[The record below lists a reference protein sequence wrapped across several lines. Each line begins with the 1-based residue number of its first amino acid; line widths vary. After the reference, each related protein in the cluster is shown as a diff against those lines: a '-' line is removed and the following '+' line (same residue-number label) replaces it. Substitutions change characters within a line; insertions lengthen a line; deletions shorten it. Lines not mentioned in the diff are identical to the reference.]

1 MSTYNI
7 NYNFERCTDKGSD
20 KTFVNDGSMWC
31 HVKAEAVN
39 GCTFK
44 EEDTDCKIEM
54 FYNNRW
60 MPIYMNLKK
69 VTPDEDQLILNGE
82 KSGITSDGT
91 FLHISFAF
99 TSRYMGDADCYVKAS
114 LGTPKPVPTLNVTN
128 NVAHTTYKKRT
139 SGSNTVITLICDTG
153 YTFDGVPTVTYGGD
167 PDDPFAEASTA
178 DMTVSGDIA
187 TFSLATDSYGGSATL
202 NGNTKPKPVK
212 PVSVTNNVSHT
223 TYKTEVQGINT
234 KITLTC
240 DGGYTFEGV
249 PRITYG
255 QSEHAYMT
263 VSGNVATFTLATVS
277 YNGVAILEGKTK
289 TVVVINNVA
298 HTTYK
303 KEVQGKNT
311 VITLTCDDGYTF
323 DGVPRITYGQ
333 SVHTDMTV
341 SGNVATFSLA
351 TDSYGGSCILEG
363 KTRAVAPPVQPVS
376 VTNNVAHTTYQKE
389 VQGDNTV
396 ITLTCDSGYT
406 FDGTPTVTY
415 GADPEDPFA
424 EGTTENMTVSGNV
437 ATFTLATASYG
448 GFAKLDGN
456 TKEVIP
462 ELQNNISG
470 ATYTT
475 EEDPFTEVT
484 TVTIT
489 CNDGLVFDGVP
500 TVKYVKT
507 SGQQTILAATLNE
520 TNTVATAEIS
530 DLKYIVSLDGNT
542 KTKPVVPTEPTVTNN
557 VPDSTE
563 SHTADG
569 HSVTVNLSS
578 NNVMLNVSC
587 AYVATDGSSKNV
599 PVTVKVVVKP
609 LVDSSNVTS
618 NASVT
623 LPDVDFNSPVVISG
637 ESKKALRIDYY
648 LSGCS
653 TATQPTYCFV
663 GEPITFT
670 LNADSGNEF
679 DEPDKCKLIGYSVF
693 APVYTSPM
701 EISEDK
707 LTATGTITP
716 TVGTS
721 QRDDFYIEVHGV
733 ANPQSTPTKKYGFI
747 NAYVLNEKNLED
759 FANARF
765 VPYTGEVG
773 STKEDPISYDLGDYI
788 NRVKRFFFQVDKGS
802 SSKLM
807 CGNFMVDTTVYN
819 LTSDSKVLSFGSVE
833 IPNVTQSTA
842 DYDTELNM
850 FVPFIGLESLP
861 VDLIGHTVSLELRV
875 NLLGGGG
882 VYVMTCDDRIVWTKE
897 VEPCSDVLFRT
908 QKQQIQVIGGSK
920 FDSTYLMGLTPYIVL
935 QKKTITST
943 GVETPSSRLTKVKDV
958 SGFTKMVNVKFAD
971 TTNMLTDDVNT
982 IINILRNG
990 FTL

>member
-1 MSTYNI
+1 MDYDIVYSFTNCVGIENNPKTYPSGGQDWIPMRARADEGCYFEDNVQTDTFEITYNG
-7 NYNFERCTDKGSD
+7 NYRSIG
-20 KTFVNDGSMWC
+20 VQ
-31 HVKAEAVN
+31 A
-39 GCTFK
+39 
-44 EEDTDCKIEM
+44 
-54 FYNNRW
+54 R
-60 MPIYMNLKK
+60 K
-69 VTPDEDQLILNGE
+69 VSPDEDQKVLDGGM
-82 KSGITSDGT
+82 SGITSDGKFISWRFKPSTT
-91 FLHISFAF
+91 F
-99 TSRYMGDADCYVKAS
+99 T
-114 LGTPKPVPTLNVTN
+114 GT
-128 NVAHTTYKKRT
+128 
-139 SGSNTVITLICDTG
+139 
-153 YTFDGVPTVTYGGD
+153 
-167 PDDPFAEASTA
+167 
-178 DMTVSGDIA
+178 
-187 TFSLATDSYGGSATL
+187 
-202 NGNTKPKPVK
+202 
-212 PVSVTNNVSHT
+212 
-223 TYKTEVQGINT
+223 
-234 KITLTC
+234 
-240 DGGYTFEGV
+240 
-249 PRITYG
+249 
-255 QSEHAYMT
+255 
-263 VSGNVATFTLATVS
+263 ATFTLAASGTPVLPVS
-277 YNGVAILEGKTK
+277 
-289 TVVVINNVA
+289 VINKVA

-303 KEVQGKNT
+303 KEVQGSKT
-311 VITLTCDDGYTF
+311 KITLTCDDGYTF
-323 DGVPRITYGQ
+323 DGVPKVTYGT
-333 SVHTDMTV
+333 SEREHMTV
-341 SGNVATFSLA
+341 SGNVATFTKA
-351 TDSYGGSCILEG
+351 TASYNGHAILEG
-363 KTRAVAPPVQPVS
+363 KTKAVAPPVS
-376 VTNNVAHTTYQKE
+376 VTNNVAHTTYQKD

-415 GADPEDPFA
+415 GADPEDPFS

-437 ATFTLATASYG
+437 ATFSLATASYG
-448 GFAKLDGN
+448 GSATLDGN

-462 ELQNNISG
+462 EPQNNITG
-470 ATYTT
+470 ATYTK
-475 EEDPFTEVT
+475 EEDPFTEST

-489 CNDGLVFDGVP
+489 CNDGLMFDGVP
-500 TVKYVKT
+500 TVKYVNT
-507 SGQQTILAATLNE
+507 TGQQTILAATLNDDK
-520 TNTVATAEIS
+520 TVGTVVIS

-542 KTKPVVPTEPTVTNN
+542 KPKPVVPTEPTVTNN

-563 SHTADG
+563 SHTVDG
-569 HSVTVNLSS
+569 HSVTVNLTS
-578 NNVMLNVSC
+578 NKVMMNVSC

-599 PVTVKVVVKP
+599 PVTVKVVVTP
-609 LVDSSNVTS
+609 LVDSGGVTS
-618 NASVT
+618 NASVI

-648 LSGCS
+648 LSGCK
-653 TATQPTYCFV
+653 TDVRPTYWFV
-663 GEPITFT
+663 GEPLTVNLT
-670 LNADSGNEF
+670 ADSGNVF
-679 DEPDKCKLIGYSVF
+679 DEPDKCKLVGYSVF
-693 APVYTSPM
+693 APVYTAPM

-716 TVGTS
+716 TVNTP

-733 ANPQSTPTKKYGFI
+733 ANPQTTPTKKYGFI

-759 FANARF
+759 FATARF

-819 LTSDSKVLSFGSVE
+819 LASDSKVLSFGSVE

-842 DYDTELNM
+842 DYDTELNL

-861 VDLIGHTVSLELRV
+861 VDLIGHTVGLELRV

-897 VEPCSDVLFRT
+897 VEPCTDVLFRT
-908 QKQQIQVIGGSK
+908 QKQEVRVLGGSK

-943 GVETPSSRLTKVKDV
+943 GVETASSRLTKVKDV

>member
-1 MSTYNI
+1 MASTYNI

-20 KTFVNDGSMWC
+20 KTFYTDGATWC

-39 GCTFK
+39 GCTFV
-44 EEDTDCKIEM
+44 EEDAACRIEL
-54 FYNNRW
+54 FYNDRW
-60 MPIYMNLKK
+60 VTVYMNLKK
-69 VTPDEDQLILNGE
+69 VTPDEDQLIINGE

-91 FLHISFAF
+91 FLHRRF
-99 TSRYMGDADCYVKAS
+99 TFPDGYRGDADCYVKAS
-114 LGTPKPVPTLNVTN
+114 GGSPAPVPTLNVTN
-128 NVAHTTYKKRT
+128 NVAHTTYKTKT
-139 SGSNTVITLICDTG
+139 SGS
-153 YTFDGVPTVTYGGD
+153 
-167 PDDPFAEASTA
+167 
-178 DMTVSGDIA
+178 
-187 TFSLATDSYGGSATL
+187 
-202 NGNTKPKPVK
+202 
-212 PVSVTNNVSHT
+212 
-223 TYKTEVQGINT
+223 
-234 KITLTC
+234 
-240 DGGYTFEGV
+240 
-249 PRITYG
+249 
-255 QSEHAYMT
+255 
-263 VSGNVATFTLATVS
+263 
-277 YNGVAILEGKTK
+277 
-289 TVVVINNVA
+289 
-298 HTTYK
+298 
-303 KEVQGKNT
+303 NT
-311 VITLTCDDGYTF
+311 VITLTCDDGFNF
-323 DGVPRITYGQ
+323 DGV
-333 SVHTDMTV
+333 
-341 SGNVATFSLA
+341 
-351 TDSYGGSCILEG
+351 
-363 KTRAVAPPVQPVS
+363 
-376 VTNNVAHTTYQKE
+376 
-389 VQGDNTV
+389 
-396 ITLTCDSGYT
+396 
-406 FDGTPTVTY
+406 PTVTY
-415 GADPEDPFA
+415 GADPEDPFS

-448 GFAKLDGN
+448 GYATLDGR

-462 ELQNNISG
+462 EPQNNISG
-470 ATYTT
+470 TTYTA
-475 EEDPFTEVT
+475 EQDPFTEST

-500 TVKYVKT
+500 TVKYVNT
-507 SGQQTILAATLNE
+507 SGQQTTVSTTVNE

-542 KTKPVVPTEPTVTNN
+542 KTKPVAPTEPTVTNN

-563 SHTADG
+563 SHTVNG

-578 NNVMLNVSC
+578 SKVMLNVSC
-587 AYVATDGSSKNV
+587 AYVSTDGSSKNA
-599 PVTVKVVVKP
+599 PVTVNVVVDEVK
-609 LVDSSNVTS
+609 DQNNVTS

-637 ESKKALRIDYY
+637 ESKQAMRIDYN
-648 LSGCS
+648 LSGC
-653 TATQPTYCFV
+653 TPVAQPTYCFV
-663 GEPITFT
+663 GEPLTIT
-670 LNADSGNEF
+670 LNADSGNVF
-679 DEPDKCKLIGYSVF
+679 DEPDKCKITGYSTF
-693 APVYTSPM
+693 APLYIVPM
-701 EISEDK
+701 TISEDK

-716 TVGTS
+716 TVGS
-721 QRDDFYIEVHGV
+721 ADRDDWYIIVDGV
-733 ANPQSTPTKKYGFI
+733 AHPQSTPTKKYGFI

-759 FANARF
+759 FATARF
-765 VPYTGEVG
+765 VQYTGDVG

-819 LTSDSKVLSFGSVE
+819 LASDSKVLSFGSVE

-842 DYDTELNM
+842 DYDTELSL

-861 VDLIGHTVSLELRV
+861 VDLIGSTVSLELRV

-943 GVETPSSRLTKVKDV
+943 GVETASSRLTKVKDV

>member
-1 MSTYNI
+1 MASTYNI
-7 NYNFERCTDKGSD
+7 NYNFERCTDAGSD
-20 KTFVNDGSMWC
+20 KTYYNDGATWC
-31 HVKAEAVN
+31 HIKAEAVN
-39 GCTFK
+39 GCTFV
-44 EEDTDCKIEM
+44 ENDSACKFEM
-54 FYNNRW
+54 YYNDRW
-60 MPIYMNLKK
+60 VTIYMNLTK
-69 VTPDEDQLILNGE
+69 VSPEEDQLVINGE

-91 FLHISFAF
+91 FLHRRFSFP
-99 TSRYMGDADCYVKAS
+99 SGYMGDADCYVKAS
-114 LGTPKPVPTLNVTN
+114 GGSPAPVPTLSVTN
-128 NVAHTTYKKRT
+128 NVAHTTYKTKT
-139 SGSNTVITLICDTG
+139 SGSNTD
-153 YTFDGVPTVTYGGD
+153 
-167 PDDPFAEASTA
+167 
-178 DMTVSGDIA
+178 
-187 TFSLATDSYGGSATL
+187 
-202 NGNTKPKPVK
+202 
-212 PVSVTNNVSHT
+212 
-223 TYKTEVQGINT
+223 
-234 KITLTC
+234 
-240 DGGYTFEGV
+240 
-249 PRITYG
+249 
-255 QSEHAYMT
+255 
-263 VSGNVATFTLATVS
+263 
-277 YNGVAILEGKTK
+277 
-289 TVVVINNVA
+289 
-298 HTTYK
+298 
-303 KEVQGKNT
+303 
-311 VITLTCDDGYTF
+311 ITLTCDDGFTF
-323 DGVPRITYGQ
+323 DGV
-333 SVHTDMTV
+333 
-341 SGNVATFSLA
+341 
-351 TDSYGGSCILEG
+351 
-363 KTRAVAPPVQPVS
+363 
-376 VTNNVAHTTYQKE
+376 
-389 VQGDNTV
+389 
-396 ITLTCDSGYT
+396 
-406 FDGTPTVTY
+406 PTVTY

-424 EGTTENMTVSGNV
+424 ESTTENMTVSGNV
-437 ATFTLATASYG
+437 ATFSLATASYG
-448 GFAKLDGN
+448 GSATLSGR

-462 ELQNNISG
+462 EPQNNISG

-475 EEDPFTEVT
+475 EEDPFSEST

-500 TVKYVKT
+500 TVTYVNT
-507 SGQQTILAATLNE
+507 SGQQTTVSTTVNGE
-520 TNTVATAEIS
+520 NTVATAEIS

-542 KTKPVVPTEPTVTNN
+542 KTKPVAPTEPTVTNN

-563 SHTADG
+563 SHTVDG

-578 NNVMLNVSC
+578 TKVMLNVSC
-587 AYVATDGSSKNV
+587 AYVSTDGSSKNV
-599 PVTVKVVVKP
+599 PVTVNVVVDEVK
-609 LVDSSNVTS
+609 DQNNVSS

-637 ESKKALRIDYY
+637 ESKQAMRIDYN
-648 LSGCS
+648 LSGC
-653 TATQPTYCFV
+653 TPVAQPTYCFV
-663 GEPITFT
+663 GEPLTIT
-670 LNADSGNEF
+670 LNADSGNVF
-679 DEPDKCKLIGYSVF
+679 DEPDKCKITGYSTF
-693 APVYTSPM
+693 APLYIVPM
-701 EISEDK
+701 TISQDK

-716 TVGTS
+716 TVGS
-721 QRDDFYIEVHGV
+721 ADRDDWYIIVEGV

-759 FANARF
+759 FATARF
-765 VPYTGEVG
+765 VQYTGDVG

-819 LTSDSKVLSFGSVE
+819 LASDSKVLSFGSVE

-842 DYDTELNM
+842 DYDTELNL

-861 VDLIGHTVSLELRV
+861 VDLIGSTVSLELRV

-943 GVETPSSRLTKVKDV
+943 GVETASSRLTKVKDV

>member
-1 MSTYNI
+1 MATYNI
-7 NYNFERCTDKGSD
+7 NYNFERCTDVGSSP
-20 KTFVNDGSMWC
+20 TFENDGSTRC
-31 HVKAEAVN
+31 HIKAEAVN
-39 GCTFK
+39 GCFFV
-44 EEDTDCKIEM
+44 ENDSACKIDLY
-54 FYNNRW
+54 YNDRW
-60 MPIYMNLKK
+60 MSVYMNLSK
-69 VTPDEDQLILNGE
+69 VSPEEDQLVINGE

-91 FLHISFAF
+91 FLHRKFSFPNAY
-99 TSRYMGDADCYVKAS
+99 TGDADCYVKAS
-114 LGTPKPVPTLNVTN
+114 GGTPTPVPTLNVTN
-128 NVAHTTYKKRT
+128 NVAHTTYKTKT
-139 SGSNTVITLICDTG
+139 SGS
-153 YTFDGVPTVTYGGD
+153 
-167 PDDPFAEASTA
+167 
-178 DMTVSGDIA
+178 
-187 TFSLATDSYGGSATL
+187 
-202 NGNTKPKPVK
+202 
-212 PVSVTNNVSHT
+212 
-223 TYKTEVQGINT
+223 
-234 KITLTC
+234 
-240 DGGYTFEGV
+240 
-249 PRITYG
+249 
-255 QSEHAYMT
+255 
-263 VSGNVATFTLATVS
+263 
-277 YNGVAILEGKTK
+277 
-289 TVVVINNVA
+289 
-298 HTTYK
+298 
-303 KEVQGKNT
+303 NT
-311 VITLTCDDGYTF
+311 VITLTCDDGF
-323 DGVPRITYGQ
+323 
-333 SVHTDMTV
+333 
-341 SGNVATFSLA
+341 
-351 TDSYGGSCILEG
+351 
-363 KTRAVAPPVQPVS
+363 
-376 VTNNVAHTTYQKE
+376 
-389 VQGDNTV
+389 
-396 ITLTCDSGYT
+396 T

-415 GADPEDPFA
+415 GEDPEDPFS

-437 ATFTLATASYG
+437 ATFSLATASYG
-448 GFAKLDGN
+448 GFATLDGN

-462 ELQNNISG
+462 EPQNNITG

-475 EEDPFTEVT
+475 EEDPFAEST

-500 TVKYVKT
+500 TVTYVNT
-507 SGQQTILAATLNE
+507 SGQQTTVSTTVNE

-530 DLKYIVSLDGNT
+530 DLRYIVSLDGNT
-542 KTKPVVPTEPTVTNN
+542 KPKPVAPTEPTVTNN

-563 SHTADG
+563 SHTVDG

-578 NNVMLNVSC
+578 KKVMLNVSC

-599 PVTVKVVVKP
+599 PVTVNVVVNEIA
-609 LVDSSNVTS
+609 DNDNVTS

-637 ESKKALRIDYY
+637 ESKKAMRIDYS
-648 LSGCS
+648 LSGC
-653 TATQPTYCFV
+653 TPVAQPTYCFV
-663 GEPITFT
+663 GEPLTIT
-670 LNADSGNEF
+670 LNADRGNVF
-679 DEPDKCKLIGYSVF
+679 DEPDKCKLTGYSQF
-693 APVYTSPM
+693 ATPYIVPM
-701 EISEDK
+701 KISEDK

-716 TVGTS
+716 TVGTAD
-721 QRDDFYIEVHGV
+721 RDDWYIIVEGV
-733 ANPQSTPTKKYGFI
+733 ANPHTTPTKKYGFI

-759 FANARF
+759 FATARF
-765 VPYTGEVG
+765 VQYTGDVG

-802 SSKLM
+802 TSKLM

-819 LTSDSKVLSFGSVE
+819 LDSDTQVLSFGSVE

-842 DYDTELNM
+842 DYDTELNL

-861 VDLIGHTVSLELRV
+861 VDLIGHTVELELRV

-943 GVETPSSRLTKVKDV
+943 GVETASSRLTKVKDV

>member
-7 NYNFERCTDKGSD
+7 NYNFERCTDRGSD
-20 KTFVNDGSMWC
+20 KTYVNDGSTWC
-31 HVKAEAVN
+31 HIKAEAVN
-39 GCTFK
+39 GCTFV
-44 EEDTDCKIEM
+44 ENDAACKIEM

-60 MPIYMNLKK
+60 LTIYMNLTK
-69 VTPDEDQLILNGE
+69 VSPEEDQLVLNGE

-91 FLHISFAF
+91 FLNRIFSFP
-99 TSRYMGDADCYVKAS
+99 SGYMGDADCYVKAS
-114 LGTPKPVPTLNVTN
+114 GGSPAPVPTLSVTN
-128 NVAHTTYKKRT
+128 NVAHTTYKTKT
-139 SGSNTVITLICDTG
+139 SGS
-153 YTFDGVPTVTYGGD
+153 
-167 PDDPFAEASTA
+167 
-178 DMTVSGDIA
+178 
-187 TFSLATDSYGGSATL
+187 
-202 NGNTKPKPVK
+202 
-212 PVSVTNNVSHT
+212 
-223 TYKTEVQGINT
+223 
-234 KITLTC
+234 
-240 DGGYTFEGV
+240 
-249 PRITYG
+249 
-255 QSEHAYMT
+255 
-263 VSGNVATFTLATVS
+263 
-277 YNGVAILEGKTK
+277 
-289 TVVVINNVA
+289 
-298 HTTYK
+298 
-303 KEVQGKNT
+303 NT
-311 VITLTCDDGYTF
+311 VITLTCDDGFTF
-323 DGVPRITYGQ
+323 DGV
-333 SVHTDMTV
+333 
-341 SGNVATFSLA
+341 
-351 TDSYGGSCILEG
+351 
-363 KTRAVAPPVQPVS
+363 
-376 VTNNVAHTTYQKE
+376 
-389 VQGDNTV
+389 
-396 ITLTCDSGYT
+396 
-406 FDGTPTVTY
+406 PTVTY
-415 GADPEDPFA
+415 GADPEDPFS

-448 GFAKLDGN
+448 GFATLDGR

-462 ELQNNISG
+462 EPQNNISG
-470 ATYTT
+470 TTYTT
-475 EEDPFTEVT
+475 EEDPFTEAT

-489 CNDGLVFDGVP
+489 CNDGLVFDDVP
-500 TVKYVKT
+500 TVKYVNT
-507 SGQQTILAATLNE
+507 SGQQTTVSTTVNE

-542 KTKPVVPTEPTVTNN
+542 KTKPVAPTEPTVTNN

-563 SHTADG
+563 SHTVDG

-578 NNVMLNVSC
+578 NKVMLNVSC
-587 AYVATDGSSKNV
+587 AYVSTDGSSKNV
-599 PVTVKVVVKP
+599 PVTVNVVVDEVK
-609 LVDSSNVTS
+609 DQNNVSS

-637 ESKKALRIDYY
+637 ESKQAMRIDYN
-648 LSGCS
+648 LSGC
-653 TATQPTYCFV
+653 TPVARPTYCFV
-663 GEPITFT
+663 GEPLTIT
-670 LNADSGNEF
+670 LNADSGNVF
-679 DEPDKCKLIGYSVF
+679 DEPDKCRLTGYSTF
-693 APVYTSPM
+693 APMFIVPM
-701 EISEDK
+701 TISEDK
-707 LTATGTITP
+707 LSATGTITP
-716 TVGTS
+716 TVGS
-721 QRDDFYIEVHGV
+721 ADRDDWYIIVDGV
-733 ANPQSTPTKKYGFI
+733 AHPQSTPTKKYGFI

-759 FANARF
+759 FATARF
-765 VPYTGEVG
+765 VQYIGDVG

-819 LTSDSKVLSFGSVE
+819 LASDSKVLSFGSVE

-861 VDLIGHTVSLELRV
+861 VDLIGHTVELELRV

-943 GVETPSSRLTKVKDV
+943 GVETSSSRLTKVKDV